1 VKVRLLGTAAG
12 GGFPQWNCAC
22 PNCDGL
28 RQGTLRARPRRELC
42 VAISGNDSD
51 WFLINAPPDLHAQIA
66 SFPPLAPRGDVR
78 STSIA
83 GVLLTSADLDN
94 VLGLMVLREGPPVH
108 VYATP
113 GVQRALEVGG
123 LAFSQLLANYAPP
136 VWHEPATS
144 RSPLLPQSGRTSG
157 LEYQV
162 FEVDSH
168 QPRYLGSEDSSV
180 REVVADRSG
189 YEFWDTASGKRL
201 VVLTGVLSLTPD
213 VHTPT
218 VDHRERIRDC
228 DLLLLDGSFWS
239 EDELRTKTYSGRTAS
254 QMGHLRVGGP
264 GGSLD
269 LIKDLK
275 PRRAIYIHINN
286 TNPMLNEDSAEH
298 EAVRAAGVEVGYDGL
313 EIEL

>member
-28 RQGTLRARPRRELC
+28 RRGTLRARPRRELC
-42 VAISGNDSD
+42 VAISGNDRD

-66 SFPPLAPRGDVR
+66 SFSPLAPRGNVR
-78 STSIA
+78 STSIV

-108 VYATP
+108 VYATA
-113 GVQRALEVGG
+113 GVQRALAAGG

-136 VWHEPATS
+136 VWQEPAAS
-144 RSPLLPQSGRTSG
+144 RSPLPAQSGRTSG
-157 LEYQV
+157 LEYRV
-162 FEVDSH
+162 FVVDTH
-168 QPRYLGSEDSSV
+168 QPRYLGSGDSSV
-180 REVVADRSG
+180 SEVVADRSG

-201 VVLTGVLSLTPD
+201 VALPGVLSLTPD

-239 EDELRTKTYSGRTAS
+239 EDELRTKTHSGRTAS

-264 GGSLD
+264 RGSLD
-269 LIKDLK
+269 LIKDLNVG
-275 PRRAIYIHINN
+275 RAIYVHINN
-286 TNPMLNEDSAEH
+286 TNPMLNEDSPEH
-298 EAVRAAGVEVGYDGL
+298 KAIRAAGVEVGYDGL

>member
-1 VKVRLLGTAAG
+1 MKVRLLGTAAG

-28 RQGTLRARPRRELC
+28 RRGTLRARPRRELC
-42 VAISGNDSD
+42 IAISGNDRD

-66 SFPPLAPRGDVR
+66 SFPALAPQGDVR
-78 STSIA
+78 ATSIA

-108 VYATP
+108 VYATA
-113 GVQRALEVGG
+113 GVQRALQVGG

-144 RSPLLPQSGRTSG
+144 RSALPPLRGPTSG

-162 FEVDSH
+162 FEVDTH
-168 QPRYLGSEDSSV
+168 QPRYLGYEDSSV
-180 REVVADRSG
+180 HEIIADRSG
-189 YEFWDTASGKRL
+189 YEFWDTDGKRL
-201 VVLTGVLSLTPD
+201 VVLTVVSSLKPG

-218 VDHRERIRDC
+218 ANHLERIRDC
-228 DLLLLDGSFWS
+228 NLLLLDGSFWS
-239 EDELRTKTYSGRTAS
+239 EDELRTKTHSGRTAS
-254 QMGHLRVGGP
+254 QMGHLPVGSSH
-264 GGSLD
+264 GSLE
-269 LIKDLK
+269 LIQGLNI
-275 PRRAIYIHINN
+275 RRAIYVHINN
-286 TNPMLNEDSAEH
+286 TNPILNEDSAEH
-298 EAVRAAGVEVGYDGL
+298 KAVRAAGVEVGYDGL